1 MSKSAHFIF
10 LLLQVGLPALYC
22 EMIRVPQDH
31 KLVGEALKQA
41 KQGDVVLVAPGKYFE
56 RIKIPKGVILRS
68 AGNDEKGKIGLRRAE
83 LVILDGKG
91 ESSKDAGIELGE
103 GSVVDGITVTG
114 MGKYDDD
121 SWNKH
126 FQTKG
131 MNQSY
136 DRIGGYNAPAIG
148 ADSVNAVILNCI
160 VHHNGNT
167 GIAVAA
173 REAPAVVKV
182 QGNTCFRNM
191 GGGIGYMADARGEV
205 IENHCYENFY
215 AGIGMEGGHPLIL
228 SNNCH
233 NNIRAGIGISEGAC
247 PIVRKNHCHNNRR
260 AGIGVRTGKN
270 TRPVLID
277 NDCHENSMTGIGV
290 SDGAYAIIRDNHCY
304 KNALTGIGLQTG
316 ASALIIGNE
325 CYENKA
331 AGIGHREVGV
341 TLVMENHIHHN
352 GASGLGFDTTSGESV
367 SKCVGNRI
375 HDNHLVGVGIQK
387 GWDVQ
392 LVGNEISRSGGMPPL
407 VMIFEGSH
415 AELTDNQLTGGGVA
429 SIRCAGSVL
438 IEGNVINPDASSQG
452 GRGPS
457 SAIWALPGAEV
468 VAHGNEFLGWR
479 KALLASGAKVIAS
492 QNRGFALHAK
502 PFQIDKSVP
511 GSRIGNNNIGTSSNE

>member
-1 MSKSAHFIF
+1 MNKSA
-10 LLLQVGLPALYC
+10 LLLFFLFQVGT
-22 EMIRVPQDH
+22 IRSYGSQIEVPKDY
-31 KLVGEALKQA
+31 KSIGEALKEA
-41 KQGDVVLVAPGKYFE
+41 KEGDRVVVAPGTYFE
-56 RIKIPKGVILRS
+56 RIKIPNGVTLRS
-68 AGNDEKGKIGLRRAE
+68 AGNDEKGKIGLKRAE

-91 ESSKDAGIELGE
+91 EASEDAGIELGE

-121 SWNKH
+121 AWNKH

-167 GIAVAA
+167 GIAIAA

-182 QGNTCFRNM
+182 RGNTCFRNM

-260 AGIGVRTGKN
+260 AGIGVRTGGN
-270 TRPVLID
+270 TRPVIID
-277 NDCHENSMTGIGV
+277 NDCHDNAMTGIGV
-290 SDGAYAIIRDNHCY
+290 SDGAYAIIRGNHCY

-325 CYENKA
+325 CNENKA
-331 AGIGHREVGV
+331 AGIGHREVGE
-341 TLVMENHIHHN
+341 TLIMDNHIHHN
-352 GASGLGFDTTSGESV
+352 GASGLGFDATSADST
-367 SKCVGNRI
+367 SRCVGNRI
-375 HDNHLVGVGIQK
+375 HDNNLVAVGIHK
-387 GWDVQ
+387 GWNVQ
-392 LVGNEISRSGGMPPL
+392 LVGNEMTRSGGMPPL
-407 VMIFEGSH
+407 VMVFEGSR

-429 SIRCAGSVL
+429 SIRCAGTVL
-438 IEGNVINPDASSQG
+438 AEGNVIKPDAGSKG

-492 QNRGFALHAK
+492 QNRGYALNAN
-502 PFQIDKSVP
+502 PFQIDKSVS
-511 GSRIGNNNIGTSSNE
+511 GSRIANNQIGDSASK

>member
-1 MSKSAHFIF
+1 MNKSSLISILIIQAGIF
-10 LLLQVGLPALYC
+10 CTHGAEIDVPKDYKSIGQAL
-22 EMIRVPQDH
+22 E
-31 KLVGEALKQA
+31 QA
-41 KQGDVVLVAPGKYFE
+41 KEGDLVVVSPGTYFE
-56 RIKIPKGVILRS
+56 RIKIPDGVTVRS
-68 AGNDEKGKIGLRRAE
+68 SGNDEKGKVGLKRAE

-91 ESSKDAGIELGE
+91 EASEDAGIELGE
-103 GSVVDGITVTG
+103 GSVVDGMSVMG
-114 MGKYDDD
+114 MGKDDED

-228 SNNCH
+228 SNHCH
-233 NNIRAGIGISEGAC
+233 DNIRAGIGISEGAC
-247 PIVRKNHCHNNRR
+247 PLVRKNHCHNNRR
-260 AGIGVRTGKN
+260 AGIGVRTGED
-270 TRPVLID
+270 TRPVIID
-277 NDCHENSMTGIGV
+277 NDCHDNAMTGIGV
-290 SDGAYAIIRDNHCY
+290 SDEAYAIIRGNRCY

-325 CYENKA
+325 CNENKA
-331 AGIGHREVGV
+331 AGIGHREVGE
-341 TLVMENHIHHN
+341 TFVMDNHIHHN
-352 GASGLGFDTTSGESV
+352 GASGLGFDTTSADSV

-375 HDNHLVGVGIQK
+375 HDNTLVAVGIRK
-387 GWDVQ
+387 GWNVQ

-407 VMIFEGSH
+407 IMVFEGSR
-415 AELTDNQLTGGGVA
+415 AEFTDNQLIGGGVA
-429 SIRCAGSVL
+429 SIH
-438 IEGNVINPDASSQG
+438 
-452 GRGPS
+452 
-457 SAIWALPGAEV
+457 ALELCWLK
-468 VAHGNEFLGWR
+468 E
-479 KALLASGAKVIAS
+479 
-492 QNRGFALHAK
+492 
-502 PFQIDKSVP
+502 
-511 GSRIGNNNIGTSSNE
+511 T

>member
-1 MSKSAHFIF
+1 MNKSALLIF
-10 LLLQVGLPALYC
+10 QFTLAGILCSHGAEIKVPKDCKSIGQAL
-22 EMIRVPQDH
+22 D
-31 KLVGEALKQA
+31 QA
-41 KQGDVVLVAPGKYFE
+41 KEGDWVVVSPGTYFE
-56 RIKIPKGVILRS
+56 RIKIPDGVTLRS
-68 AGNDEKGKIGLRRAE
+68 SGNDEKGKVGLKRAE

-91 ESSKDAGIELGE
+91 ESSEDAGIELGE
-103 GSVVDGITVTG
+103 GSVVDGISVTG

-148 ADSVNAVILNCI
+148 ADGVNAVILNCI

-182 QGNTCFRNM
+182 KGNTCFRNM
-191 GGGIGYMADARGEV
+191 GGGIGYMAGSRGEV
-205 IENHCYENFY
+205 VENHSYENFY

-233 NNIRAGIGISEGAC
+233 NNIRAGIGISEGSR
-247 PIVRKNHCHNNRR
+247 PVVRKNKCHNNRR
-260 AGIGVRTGKN
+260 AGIGVRTGED
-270 TRPVLID
+270 TRPMIID
-277 NDCHENSMTGIGV
+277 NDCHDNAMTGIGV
-290 SDGAYAIIRDNHCY
+290 SDEAYAIIRGNRCY

-331 AGIGHREVGV
+331 AGIGHREVGETFV
-341 TLVMENHIHHN
+341 VDNHIHHN
-352 GASGLGFDTTSGESV
+352 GASGLGFDTTSADSV

-375 HDNHLVGVGIQK
+375 HDNTLVAVGIRK
-387 GWDVQ
+387 GWNVQ

-407 VMIFEGSH
+407 IMVFEGSR

-429 SIRCAGSVL
+429 SIRCAGTVL
-438 IEGNVINPDASSQG
+438 AEGNVIKPDPASKG

-479 KALLASGAKVIAS
+479 KALLASEAKVIAS
-492 QNRGFALHAK
+492 QNRGFALNAN
-502 PFQIDKSVP
+502 PFQIEKPHS
-511 GSRIGNNNIGTSSNE
+511 GSRVANNQIGNSSDK

>member
-1 MSKSAHFIF
+1 MNQSVLFP
-10 LLLQVGLPALYC
+10 LLLLFFVILNSHCDTIEVPNDYKSIGQAL
-22 EMIRVPQDH
+22 EQAREGDRVI
-31 KLVGEALKQA
+31 VS
-41 KQGDVVLVAPGKYFE
+41 PGKYFE
-56 RIKIPKGVILRS
+56 RIKIPKGVTLRS

-103 GSVVDGITVTG
+103 GSVVDGLTVTG

-121 SWNKH
+121 AWNKH
-126 FQTKG
+126 FQTNG

-148 ADSVNAVILNCI
+148 ADSVNAAILNCI

-191 GGGIGYMADARGEV
+191 GGGIGYMAGTRGGV
-205 IENHCYENFY
+205 TENHCYENFY
-215 AGIGMEGGHPLIL
+215 AGIGMEAGHPLIS
-228 SNNCH
+228 SNHCH

-260 AGIGVRTGKN
+260 AGIGVRTGEN
-270 TRPVLID
+270 TRPVIIA
-277 NDCHENSMTGIGV
+277 NDCHDNSMTGIGL
-290 SDGAYAIIRDNHCY
+290 SDGAYAIIKGNHCY

-325 CYENKA
+325 CNENKA
-331 AGIGHREVGV
+331 AGIGQREVGE
-341 TLVMENHIHHN
+341 TLLMDNHIHHN
-352 GASGLGFDTTSGESV
+352 GASGLGFDTTSINST

-375 HDNHLVGVGIQK
+375 HDNNLVGVGIHK
-387 GWDVQ
+387 GWNVQ

-415 AELTDNQLTGGGVA
+415 AEFTDNKLTGGGVA

-438 IEGNVINPDASSQG
+438 IEGNVIKPDAGSKG

-468 VAHGNEFLGWR
+468 VAHGNEFQGWR
-479 KALLASGAKVIAS
+479 KALLASGAKVIVS
-492 QNRGFALHAK
+492 QNRGYVLNAN
-502 PFQIDKSVP
+502 PFQLDKSVT
-511 GSRIGNNNIGTSSNE
+511 GSRIANNDIGTSSNK

>member
-1 MSKSAHFIF
+1 MNKSALIF
-10 LLLQVGLPALYC
+10 YLIFQVAIHDSFC
-22 EMIRVPQDH
+22 DTIFVPKDYESI
-31 KLVGEALKQA
+31 GEALKQS
-41 KQGDVVLVAPGKYFE
+41 KEGDVVLVSSGKYFE
-56 RIKIPKGVILRS
+56 RIKIPNGVTLRS
-68 AGNDEKGKIGLRRAE
+68 AGNNEAGKVGLKRAE

-91 ESSKDAGIELGE
+91 ESSEDAGIELGE
-103 GSVVDGITVTG
+103 GSVVDGVTVTG
-114 MGKYDDD
+114 MGEYDND

-148 ADSVNAVILNCI
+148 ADSVNGIILNCI

-167 GIAVAA
+167 GIAIAA

-191 GGGIGYMADARGEV
+191 GGGIGYMAGARGEV

-233 NNIRAGIGISEGAC
+233 SNIRAGIGISEGAC
-247 PIVRKNHCHNNRR
+247 PIVRKNNCHNNRR
-260 AGIGVRTGKN
+260 AGIGVRTGQD
-270 TRPVLID
+270 TRPLIIN
-277 NDCHENSMTGIGV
+277 NDCHDNAMTGIGV
-290 SDGAYAIIRDNHCY
+290 SDGSYAIIRGNHCY
-304 KNALTGIGLQTG
+304 KNALTGIGLQTE

-325 CYENKA
+325 CNDNKA
-331 AGIGHREVGV
+331 AGIGHREVGE
-341 TLVMENHIHHN
+341 TLVMDNHIHHN
-352 GASGLGFDTTSGESV
+352 GASGLGFDTTSIDST

-375 HDNHLVGVGIQK
+375 HDNNLVGVGIHK
-387 GWDVQ
+387 GWNVQ

-415 AELTDNQLTGGGVA
+415 AEFTDNKLTGGGVA

-438 IEGNVINPDASSQG
+438 IEGNVIKPDAGSKG

-468 VAHGNEFLGWR
+468 VAHGNEFQGWR
-479 KALLASGAKVIAS
+479 KALLASGAKVIVS
-492 QNRGFALHAK
+492 QNRGYVLNAN
-502 PFQIDKSVP
+502 PFQLDKSVS
-511 GSRIGNNNIGTSSNE
+511 GSRIANNDIGTSSNK